1 MLKSLQGRLSA
12 LFIAFVLL
20 VLTSVG
26 ATFWGV
32 KTQQKDALV
41 INLAG
46 RQRMLVQLMTRLA
59 IEHQDDATKETLT
72 QAETTFEQTLF
83 ALKNGG
89 TTTYLPDDLVTLPP
103 TQDVEIIAALKTT
116 RESWE
121 EFRASIDLIQ
131 SMPLGDAGLP
141 EAVQGLEIQS
151 ALLAQ
156 QADAVVQLYEAS
168 ATTKLN
174 ILRNIQIVFLLL
186 ALILLGAGAVVT
198 RQSLL
203 RPLNEL
209 GAAAA
214 RLGEN
219 DLEYPVQV
227 QGPEEMRNL
236 SQSFDGMRVN
246 LNSARQELI
255 DLNNNLEKR
264 VVQRTQE
271 LEALNVVS
279 QEITSRLDIEQVLNS
294 VTEKSR
300 ALIGGE
306 VSFLCLL
313 DNDQRNL
320 NLQTFSGS
328 EDAAVGDVTIV
339 KDHDLTVTIVGSEKA
354 VVCGIDSCREGCAI
368 LSQKYRGSHLA
379 APLRINE
386 QIIGALCVGNS
397 NPQRFDAESAE
408 LLTKLANTAAIALEN
423 ARLYEQ
429 AERIATLEERRR
441 IAAEMHD
448 GLGQTLSYL
457 GLMTDQ
463 ALELF
468 SSGKNQAATE
478 RLHLTRETIEK
489 ATGNVRKAINRL
501 MDENPIRM
509 DLCDQLEMIAREF
522 SSAGNSVVEWNPS
535 EKISC
540 SCPPEMNEQVI
551 HIVREA
557 LTNAVSHAHAAN
569 IHLQFSQ
576 KNDGYELKI
585 EDNGDGFDASQPSPN
600 GHFGLQIMKARA
612 QRVGGLLTV
621 HSAPGQGT
629 RVILTFPAERAGN

>member
-1 MLKSLQGRLSA
+1 VLKSLQGRLGA

-32 KTQQKDALV
+32 KAQQKDALV
-41 INLAG
+41 INLSG
-46 RQRMLVQLMTRLA
+46 RQRMLIQLMTRLA
-59 IEHQDDATKETLT
+59 IERQDDETKATLA
-72 QAETTFEQTLF
+72 QAETTFEQTLS
-83 ALKNGG
+83 ALENGG
-89 TTTYLPDDLVTLPP
+89 ETTYPPDDFVTLPQ
-103 TQDVEIIAALKTT
+103 TNDVEIKAALS
-116 RESWE
+116 RVRGDWE
-121 EFRASIDLIQ
+121 QFRASVHVIQ
-131 SMPLGDAGLP
+131 SMPQG
-141 EAVQGLEIQS
+141 EASLQFAIQDLEAQS
-151 ALLAQ
+151 TLLVQ
-156 QADAVVQLYEAS
+156 QADRVVQLYEAS

-174 ILRNIQIVFLLL
+174 ILRNIQIIFLLL
-186 ALILLGAGAVVT
+186 ALVLLGAGAVVT

-203 RPLNEL
+203 RPLTEL

-227 QGPEEMRNL
+227 QGPEEMWNL

-264 VVQRTQE
+264 VFQRTQE
-271 LEALNVVS
+271 LEALNIVS

-300 ALIGGE
+300 ALLDGD

-313 DNDQRNL
+313 DNSQRNL
-320 NLQTFSGS
+320 NLQTFSGAS
-328 EDAAVGDVTIV
+328 DAAVGDVTTV
-339 KDHDLTVTIVGSEKA
+339 KDHDLTVTIVNSEKA

-379 APLRINE
+379 APLRSNE
-386 QIIGALCVGNS
+386 QIIGALCVGS
-397 NPQRFDAESAE
+397 SRSQRFGDESVE
-408 LLTKLANTAAIALEN
+408 MLTKLANTAAIALEN

-463 ALELF
+463 VVDFL
-468 SSGKNQAATE
+468 SSGKEEAAME
-478 RLHLTRETIEK
+478 RLHRTRETIEK
-489 ATGNVRKAINRL
+489 ATGDVRKAINSL
-501 MDENPIRM
+501 MDENPINQ
-509 DLCDQLEMIAREF
+509 DLCDQLGVIAKEF
-522 SSAGNSVVEWNPS
+522 SAKSHLPIKWMLD
-535 EKISC
+535 EKVSC
-540 SCPPEMNEQVI
+540 KCSPEMNEQVI

-557 LTNAVSHAHAAN
+557 LTNAVNHAHAAH
-569 IHLQFSQ
+569 ISMGFSQ
-576 KNDGYELKI
+576 NDGGYEIKI
-585 EDNGDGFDASQPSPN
+585 EDDGKGFDSSQPRPA
-600 GHFGLQIMKARA
+600 GHFGIQIMKARA
-612 QRVGGLLTV
+612 LRVGGLLTV
-621 HSAPGQGT
+621 NSAPGQGT
-629 RVILTFPAERAGN
+629 QISLSFPAEKTGN

>member
-1 MLKSLQGRLSA
+1 M
-12 LFIAFVLL
+12 
-20 VLTSVG
+20 
-26 ATFWGV
+26 
-32 KTQQKDALV
+32 
-41 INLAG
+41 
-46 RQRMLVQLMTRLA
+46 QLMTRLA

-72 QAETTFEQTLF
+72 QAQTTFEQTLS
-83 ALKNGG
+83 ALENGG
-89 TTTYLPDDLVTLPP
+89 TATYLPNDLVHLPP
-103 TQDVEIIAALKTT
+103 TQDAEIIAALDTT
-116 RESWE
+116 RKSWG
-121 EFRASIDLIQ
+121 EFRTFVDSIQ
-131 SMPLGDAGLP
+131 SMSQRDAGLP
-141 EAVQGLEIQS
+141 EAIQGLE
-151 ALLAQ
+151 AQ
-156 QADAVVQLYEAS
+156 QADRVVQLYEAS

-203 RPLNEL
+203 RPLTEL

-255 DLNNNLEKR
+255 DLNNNLERR

-271 LEALNVVS
+271 LEALNVVT

-300 ALIGGE
+300 ALVGGE

-313 DNDQRNL
+313 DNSQLSL

-328 EDAAVGDVTIV
+328 DDAAIGDVTIV

-354 VVCGIDSCREGCAI
+354 VVCGIESCREGCAI

-386 QIIGALCVGNS
+386 QIIGALCVGS
-397 NPQRFDAESAE
+397 SSSQRFNEESAE

-463 ALELF
+463 VVDFL
-468 SSGKNQAATE
+468 SNGKEDAAME
-478 RLHLTRETIEK
+478 RLRRTHETIEK
-489 ATGNVRKAINRL
+489 ATGDVRKAINRL
-501 MDENPIRM
+501 MDENPIRT
-509 DLCDQLEMIAREF
+509 DLCDQLELVAREF
-522 SSAGNSVVEWNPS
+522 SSTGNSMVEWNPS

-540 SCPPEMNEQVI
+540 SCSPEMNEQVI

-569 IHLQFSQ
+569 INLQFSQ
-576 KNDGYELKI
+576 NDGGYLLKI
-585 EDNGDGFDASQPSPN
+585 EDNGDGFDSSQPSPN

-621 HSAPGQGT
+621 HSAPGHGT
-629 RVILTFPAERAGN
+629 RVILSFPAERAGN

>member
-1 MLKSLQGRLSA
+1 MLKSLQGRLST

-59 IEHQDDATKETLT
+59 MEHQDDATKETLT
-72 QAETTFEQTLF
+72 QAETTFEQTLS
-83 ALKNGG
+83 ALEDGG
-89 TTTYLPDDLVTLPP
+89 TTTYLPDNFVTLPP
-103 TQDVEIIAALKTT
+103 TQDAEIIAALEVT
-116 RESWE
+116 RESWGK
-121 EFRASIDLIQ
+121 FRASIDLIQ
-131 SMPLGDAGLP
+131 SMPKGAAGLTG
-141 EAVQGLEIQS
+141 AIQGLDVQS

-156 QADAVVQLYEAS
+156 QADKVVQLYEAS

-174 ILRNIQIVFLLL
+174 ILRNIQIIFLLL

-203 RPLNEL
+203 RPLTEL
-209 GAAAA
+209 GVAAT

-294 VTEKSR
+294 VTDKSR
-300 ALIGGE
+300 ALVGGE

-313 DNDQRNL
+313 DHSQRNL
-320 NLQTFSGS
+320 SLQTFSGS
-328 EDAAVGDVTIV
+328 DDAAVGDVTIV
-339 KDHDLTVTIVGSEKA
+339 KDHDLTATIVGSEKA

-386 QIIGALCVGNS
+386 QIIGALCVGS
-397 NPQRFDAESAE
+397 SSPQRFGEESAE

-463 ALELF
+463 VVDFLSNE
-468 SSGKNQAATE
+468 KEEAAME
-478 RLHLTRETIEK
+478 RLHHTRETIEK
-489 ATGNVRKAINRL
+489 ATGDVRKAINQL
-501 MDENPIRM
+501 MDEDPIRM
-509 DLCDQLEMIAREF
+509 DLCDQMEMVAREF
-522 SSAGNSVVEWNPS
+522 SSAGTSMIEWNP
-535 EKISC
+535 KGIISC
-540 SCPPEMNEQVI
+540 SCSTEMNEQVI

-557 LTNAVSHAHAAN
+557 LTNAVSHAHAER
-569 IHLQFSQ
+569 IYLQF
-576 KNDGYELKI
+576 NRNNGIYTLNI
-585 EDNGDGFDASQPSPN
+585 EDNGDGFDSSQPSPS
-600 GHFGLQIMKARA
+600 GHFGLRIMKARA
-612 QRVGGLLTV
+612 LRVGGSLTI

-629 RVILTFPAERAGN
+629 QVILSFPAENAGI